1 MMATNAI
8 TWVLHLLCYKVK
20 VYIKNIYIFSFLFI
34 LLRYAIF
41 CAIIYVKWCFVIRYD
56 KHKRKDG
63 IKTQVRVVEGYRE
76 NGKIKQRTIKDF
88 GYLEDQ
94 DNQDEF
100 IAAVMLFDKNYK
112 KEKLSIKKNTREKFF
127 EDNSSTK
134 YNYGYKF
141 LSAIYDSL
149 ELNKFFENINFKGDY
164 DLNSILKYFAI
175 QRILN
180 SSSKRH
186 TTQIMGNLYN
196 ISIDFELADV
206 YRSLDKFSDLNVDIQ
221 KYINDRIVKMIGR
234 NFDYG
239 YYDVTNYY
247 CEIDYPDADGLRQRD
262 VSKKHRTDP
271 IVQLGLFMDENS
283 LPVCMSIFP
292 GNTSDSLTFQP
303 TMNKIKESYSLK
315 KIITVADKG
324 MNSSKNIDYLIND
337 GNGFVFSQILKGKKG
352 ERYHEIMFDENGY
365 TYNSNRTFKYKTF
378 IEDYDGLDLDGNK
391 IKRKRK
397 VLIYWKY
404 EDALMA
410 ARKRDDKL
418 NKALKSL
425 GNNAFTIKHAYD
437 EYIKNQYTT
446 KNGEMADEV
455 YRSVDYEKAKEDAKF
470 DGFFCI
476 ITSEL
481 EYDYS
486 KILETYSGLWRIEES
501 FRITKSQLEARPIF
515 VRTQK
520 HIEGHF
526 LICFISL
533 LLLRM
538 LQLKMNYSISAE
550 RIIEALNTS
559 MCISDSLN
567 KIRVLKND
575 EVLIYDE
582 NNKLTLDNQIINDL
596 LLIIQSLDAEI
607 PYAEYTKQE
616 FDKYLNSIIYKP

>member
-1 MMATNAI
+1 M
-8 TWVLHLLCYKVK
+8 
-20 VYIKNIYIFSFLFI
+20 
-34 LLRYAIF
+34 
-41 CAIIYVKWCFVIRYD
+41 IRYD

-76 NGKIKQRTIKDF
+76 NGKIKQRTIKNF

-100 IAAVMLFDKNYK
+100 IAAVKLFDENYK
-112 KEKLSIKKNTREKFF
+112 KEKLSIKKNTRKKFF

-180 SSSKRH
+180 PSSKRH

-196 ISIDFELADV
+196 SSIDFELADV

-221 KYINDRIVKMIGR
+221 KYINDKIVKMIGR

-247 CEIDYPDADGLRQRD
+247 CEIDYPDADGLRQRG
-262 VSKKHRTDP
+262 VSKEHRTDP

-315 KIITVADKG
+315 KVIAVADKG
-324 MNSSKNIDYLIND
+324 MNSSKNIDYLING

-352 ERYHEIMFDENGY
+352 KRYHEIMFDENGY
-365 TYNSNRTFKYKTF
+365 TYNSNKTFKYKTF
-378 IEDYDGLDLDGNK
+378 IEDYDGLDSDGNK
-391 IKRKRK
+391 VKRKRK

-446 KNGEMADEV
+446 ENGEIADEV

>member
-1 MMATNAI
+1 M
-8 TWVLHLLCYKVK
+8 
-20 VYIKNIYIFSFLFI
+20 
-34 LLRYAIF
+34 
-41 CAIIYVKWCFVIRYD
+41 IRYD

-100 IAAVMLFDKNYK
+100 IAAVKLFDENYK
-112 KEKLSIKKNTREKFF
+112 KEKLSIKKNTRKKFF
-127 EDNSSTK
+127 EDNNSTK

-149 ELNKFFENINFKGDY
+149 ELNKFFEDINFKGDY

-180 SSSKRH
+180 PSSKRH
-186 TTQIMGNLYN
+186 TTQIMGNFYN
-196 ISIDFELADV
+196 NNVDFELADV

-247 CEIDYPDADGLRQRD
+247 CEIDYPDADGLRQRG
-262 VSKKHRTDP
+262 VSKEHRTDP

-315 KIITVADKG
+315 KIIAVADKG
-324 MNSSKNIDYLIND
+324 MNSSKNIDYLING
-337 GNGFVFSQILKGKKG
+337 GNGFVFSQILRGKKG
-352 ERYHEIMFDENGY
+352 KRYHEIMFDENGY

-378 IEDYDGLDLDGNK
+378 IEDYDGLDSDGNK
-391 IKRKRK
+391 VKRKRK

-446 KNGEMADEV
+446 ENGEIADDV
-455 YRSVDYEKAKEDAKF
+455 YRTVDYEKAKEDAKF

-559 MCISDSLN
+559 MCITDSLN

-596 LLIIQSLDAEI
+596 LLIIRSLDAEI

>member
-1 MMATNAI
+1 M
-8 TWVLHLLCYKVK
+8 
-20 VYIKNIYIFSFLFI
+20 
-34 LLRYAIF
+34 
-41 CAIIYVKWCFVIRYD
+41 IRYD

-63 IKTQVRVVEGYRE
+63 IKTQVRVVEGYRVD
-76 NGKIKQRTIKDF
+76 GKIKQKTIKDF

-94 DNQDEF
+94 VNQDEF
-100 IAAVMLFDKNYK
+100 IDSVKKFDEDYK
-112 KEKLSIKKNTREKFF
+112 KNKLLLKKNTRKKFF
-127 EDNSSTK
+127 EDENSTK

-149 ELNKFFENINFKGDY
+149 KLDEFFSDVSFKGDY
-164 DLNSILKYFAI
+164 DLNAILKFFSI

-180 SSSKRH
+180 PASKRH
-186 TTQIMGNLYN
+186 TTQTMRNFYGENM
-196 ISIDFELADV
+196 DFQLADI
-206 YRSLDKFSDLNVDIQ
+206 YRSLDKFSDLNTELQ
-221 KYINDRIVKMIGR
+221 KHINDRIVKLIGR

-239 YYDVTNYY
+239 FYDVTNYY
-247 CEIDYPDADGLRQRD
+247 CEVDFPDEVGGLRQRG
-262 VSKKHRTDP
+262 VSKEHRTDP
-271 IVQLGLFMDENS
+271 IIQFGLFMDENS

-303 TMNKIKESYSLK
+303 TMNKIKENYDLK
-315 KIITVADKG
+315 KIIAVADKG
-324 MNSSKNIDYLIND
+324 MNSSKNIDYLINS

-352 ERYHEIMFDENGY
+352 KRYHEKMFDENGY
-365 TYNSNRTFKYKTF
+365 TYNSSKTFKYKTF
-378 IEDYDGLDLDGNK
+378 IEDYDGTDKDGNK
-391 IKRKRK
+391 IKRQRK

-437 EYIKNQYTT
+437 EYLKEVYTT
-446 KNGEMADEV
+446 NDGEVAETV
-455 YRSVDYEKAKEDAKF
+455 SKSVDYEKAKDDAKF
-470 DGFFCI
+470 DGYFAI
-476 ITSEL
+476 VTSEL
-481 EYDYS
+481 DFDYS

-501 FRITKSQLEARPIF
+501 FRITKSQFEARPIF

-533 LLLRM
+533 LLIRM
-538 LQLKMNYSISAE
+538 LQLKMKYSLSAE

-559 MCISDSLN
+559 MCITDSPN
-567 KIRVLKND
+567 KVRVLKND
-575 EVLIYDE
+575 EILLFDKA
-582 NNKLTLDNQIINDL
+582 NKLTLDNQTIKDLLQIINAM
-596 LLIIQSLDAEI
+596 DAEV

-616 FDKYLNSIIYKP
+616 FDKYLNSIVFKP

>member
-1 MMATNAI
+1 M
-8 TWVLHLLCYKVK
+8 
-20 VYIKNIYIFSFLFI
+20 
-34 LLRYAIF
+34 
-41 CAIIYVKWCFVIRYD
+41 IRYD

-94 DNQDEF
+94 ENQTDFIESVKKFDES
-100 IAAVMLFDKNYK
+100 YK
-112 KEKLSIKKNTREKFF
+112 KEKIQLKKNTRKRFF

-141 LSAIYDSL
+141 FSAIYDSL
-149 ELNKFFENINFKGDY
+149 ELDKFFDDISFKGDY
-164 DLNSILKYFAI
+164 DLNSILKYFSI

-180 SSSKRH
+180 PSSKRH
-186 TTQIMGNLYN
+186 TTQIMGNLYDN
-196 ISIDFELADV
+196 TIDFELADV
-206 YRSLDKFSDLNVDIQ
+206 YRSLDKFSDLNIDIQ
-221 KYINDRIVKMIGR
+221 KYINDKIVKLIGR

-247 CEIDYPDADGLRQRD
+247 CEIDYSDIDGLRKRG
-262 VSKKHRTDP
+262 VSKEHRTDP

-303 TMNKIKESYSLK
+303 TMNKIKESYNLK
-315 KIITVADKG
+315 KIIAVADKG
-324 MNSSKNIDYLIND
+324 MNSSKNIDYLINS

-352 ERYHEIMFDENGY
+352 KRYHEIMFDENGY
-365 TYNSNRTFKYKTF
+365 TYNSSKTFKYKTF
-378 IEDYDGLDLDGNK
+378 IEDYDAIDLNGNK
-391 IKRKRK
+391 VKRQRK

-404 EDALMA
+404 KDALMA

-437 EYIKNQYTT
+437 EYIKNQYITE
-446 KNGEMADEV
+446 NGEIADTV
-455 YRSVDYEKAKEDAKF
+455 SRTVDYEKAKEDARF
-470 DGFFCI
+470 DGYFAI
-476 ITSEL
+476 VTSEL
-481 EYDYS
+481 DYDFS
-486 KILETYSGLWRIEES
+486 KMLEVYSGLWRIEES
-501 FRITKSQLEARPIF
+501 FRITKSQLDARPIY

-533 LLLRM
+533 LLIRM
-538 LQLKMNYSISAE
+538 LQLKINYSISAE

-559 MCISDSLN
+559 MCITDNLN
-567 KIRVLKND
+567 KVRVLKND
-575 EVLIYDE
+575 EVLIFDE

-596 LLIIQSLDAEI
+596 LLIIKSFDAEI

-616 FDKYLNSIIYKP
+616 FDKYLKSIVYKP

>member
-1 MMATNAI
+1 M
-8 TWVLHLLCYKVK
+8 
-20 VYIKNIYIFSFLFI
+20 
-34 LLRYAIF
+34 
-41 CAIIYVKWCFVIRYD
+41 IRYD

-94 DNQDEF
+94 DNKDEF
-100 IAAVMLFDKNYK
+100 IASIEAFDDNYK
-112 KEKLSIKKNTREKFF
+112 KEKLQIKKSTRKKFF
-127 EDNSSTK
+127 EDNNSTK

-149 ELNKFFENINFKGDY
+149 ELDKFFEDVLFKGDY
-164 DLNSILKYFAI
+164 DLNSILKYFSI
-175 QRILN
+175 QRVLN
-180 SSSKRH
+180 PSSKRH

-196 ISIDFELADV
+196 SSIDFELADV

-221 KYINDRIVKMIGR
+221 KHINDKIVKMIGR

-247 CEIDYPDADGLRQRD
+247 CEIDYPDEDNGLRQRG
-262 VSKKHRTDP
+262 VSKEHRTDP
-271 IVQLGLFMDENS
+271 IIQLGLFMDENS

-315 KIITVADKG
+315 KIIAVADKG
-324 MNSSKNIDYLIND
+324 MNSSKNIDYLINS
-337 GNGFVFSQILKGKKG
+337 GNGFVFSQILRGKKG
-352 ERYHEIMFDENGY
+352 KRYHDIMFDENGY
-365 TYNSNRTFKYKTF
+365 NYNESKTFKYKTF
-378 IEDYDGLDLDGNK
+378 IEDYDGLDSDGNK
-391 IKRKRK
+391 ITRKRK

-437 EYIKNQYTT
+437 EYIKNLYTT
-446 KNGEMADEV
+446 ENGELADEV
-455 YRSVDYEKAKEDAKF
+455 HRSVDYEKAKEDAKF

-481 EYDYS
+481 DYDYS
-486 KILETYSGLWRIEES
+486 EILKTYGGLWRIEES

-533 LLLRM
+533 LLIRM

-550 RIIEALNTS
+550 RIIKALNTS
-559 MCISDSLN
+559 MCITDNFN
-567 KIRVLKND
+567 KVRVLKND
-575 EVLIYDE
+575 EVLIIDK

-596 LLIIQSLDAEI
+596 LLIINALNTEI
-607 PYAEYTKQE
+607 PYAEY
-616 FDKYLNSIIYKP
+616 LNSIIYRP

>member
-1 MMATNAI
+1 M
-8 TWVLHLLCYKVK
+8 
-20 VYIKNIYIFSFLFI
+20 
-34 LLRYAIF
+34 
-41 CAIIYVKWCFVIRYD
+41 IRYD

-94 DNQDEF
+94 DNKEKF
-100 IAAVMLFDKNYK
+100 ITAVLAFDNDYK
-112 KEKLSIKKNTREKFF
+112 KEKLKLKKNTRKKFF
-127 EDNSSTK
+127 EDDSSTK
-134 YNYGYKF
+134 FNYGYKF

-149 ELNKFFENINFKGDY
+149 ELDKFFENVNFKGDY
-164 DLNSILKYFAI
+164 DLNSILKYFSI

-180 SSSKRH
+180 PSSKRH
-186 TTQIMGNLYN
+186 TTQIMRNLYN
-196 ISIDFELADV
+196 TSIDFELADV
-206 YRSLDKFSDLNVDIQ
+206 YRSLDKFSDLNVNIQ
-221 KYINDRIVKMIGR
+221 KYINDKIVKMIGR

-247 CEIDYPDADGLRQRD
+247 CEIDYPDDDGLRQRG
-262 VSKKHRTDP
+262 VSKEHRTDP
-271 IVQLGLFMDENS
+271 IVQFGLFMDENS

-303 TMNKIKESYSLK
+303 TMNKIKESYNLK
-315 KIITVADKG
+315 KIIAVADKG
-324 MNSSKNIDYLIND
+324 MNSSKNIDYLINN

-352 ERYHEIMFDENGY
+352 KRYHEIMFDENGY
-365 TYNSNRTFKYKTF
+365 IYNSNKTFKYKTF
-378 IEDYDGLDLDGNK
+378 IEDYNATDKDGNK
-391 IKRKRK
+391 ITRQRK

-446 KNGEMADEV
+446 ENGEVADEV
-455 YRSVDYEKAKEDAKF
+455 HRSVDYEKAKEDAKF

-476 ITSEL
+476 VTSEL
-481 EYDYS
+481 DYDYS
-486 KILETYSGLWRIEES
+486 KILKTYGGLWRIEES

-533 LLLRM
+533 LLIRM

-559 MCISDSLN
+559 VCITDNIN
-567 KIRVLKND
+567 KVRVLKND
-575 EVLIYDE
+575 EVLIFNE
-582 NNKLTLDNQIINDL
+582 RSKLTLDNQIINDL
-596 LLIIQSLDAEI
+596 ILVIKALDSEI